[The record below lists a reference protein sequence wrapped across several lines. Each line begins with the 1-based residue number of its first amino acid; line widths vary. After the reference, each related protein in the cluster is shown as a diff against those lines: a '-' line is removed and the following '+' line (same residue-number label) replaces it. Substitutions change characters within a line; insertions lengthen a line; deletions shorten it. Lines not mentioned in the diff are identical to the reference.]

1 MYVHIC
7 SNVYKICVYTYCV
20 CVYSVMAI
28 FLRPPVT
35 LQAPLSLGFPRQ
47 EYWSG
52 LPFSSSRGSSQP
64 SDQTLISCISCIG
77 RWILLPLHHLGSP
90 CIYYIYIKSYMYIL
104 HIYKVQEIDTKLFI
118 VISSRKGSRIRS
130 CG

>member
-1 MYVHIC
+1 M
-7 SNVYKICVYTYCV
+7 CVYILCV
-20 CVYSVMAI
+20 CVLSHGHLFATPWSVA
-28 FLRPPVT
+28 
-35 LQAPLSLGFPRQ
+35 LQAPLFLGFPRQ

-52 LPFSSSRGSSQP
+52 LPFFSSRGSSQP

-90 CIYYIYIKSYMYIL
+90 CIYYIYMKSYMCIL
-104 HIYKVQEIDTKLFI
+104 HIYIYKVQKIDTKLFI
-118 VISSRKGSRIRS
+118 VISSRKGSRIRN